1 MIDRAFAD
9 ELAAEWIAAWNS
21 HDLDRILSHYRD
33 DFSMS
38 SPLIAQWGFAA
49 SGTLHGKNAVRAY
62 WRDGLDRHR
71 DLHFTLDAAFAGA
84 DSVALLYTN
93 HLGRRVIENLFLD
106 DTRRVMRAAA
116 HYA

>member
-21 HDLDRILSHYRD
+21 HDLERILSHYRD

-38 SPLIAQWGFAA
+38 SPLIAQRGFDA
-49 SGTLHGKNAVRAY
+49 SGTLHGKDHVRPY
-62 WRDGLDRHR
+62 WRHGLDHAP
-71 DLHFTLDAAFAGA
+71 DLHFTLEKAFVGP
-84 DSVALLYTN
+84 DSVALLYRN
-93 HLGRRVIENLFLD
+93 QAGARMVEVLVLDDARRVI
-106 DTRRVMRAAA
+106 RGVA